1 MTVFR
6 DPHAKTPEAKR
17 PNAKPAPIEEFPG
30 TTPAASAPPIKTRAT
45 ESKKRPLSRRPS
57 RNISRPTA
65 KIGIAAAA
73 SAAVVASVKACAI
86 KRRSEPKPNPI
97 PPIQNPFAQGSL
109 CKATLLSKMK
119 IKKSIVSK
127 AKKSR
132 KAIRITIPHVCK
144 SWSAAGKPRAKK
156 TTAIAQKI
164 LPRIFTENVL
174 LRSPPMHNLKR
185 MPDRNKPVH
194 KNIQKVWAHYDIGVA
209 NDLRF
214 VPPPP

>member
-6 DPHAKTPEAKR
+6 EPHAKIPEANR
-17 PNAKPAPIEEFPG
+17 PNAKPVPIVEFPG
-30 TTPAASAPPIKTRAT
+30 TTPAASAPPNRTRAT

-127 AKKSR
+127 AKKLR
-132 KAIRITIPHVCK
+132 KAIIITIPMF
-144 SWSAAGKPRAKK
+144 AKVGQPLESPEQRK
-156 TTAIAQKI
+156 RQLLHKKYYLEYSQKMYSSDHHQCTI
-164 LPRIFTENVL
+164 
-174 LRSPPMHNLKR
+174 
-185 MPDRNKPVH
+185 
-194 KNIQKVWAHYDIGVA
+194 
-209 NDLRF
+209 
-214 VPPPP
+214 